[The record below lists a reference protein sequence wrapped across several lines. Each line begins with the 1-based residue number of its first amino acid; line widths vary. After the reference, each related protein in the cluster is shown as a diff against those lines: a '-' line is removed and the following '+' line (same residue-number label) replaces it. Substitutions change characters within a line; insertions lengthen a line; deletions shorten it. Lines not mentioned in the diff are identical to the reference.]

1 MIETTSSEQET
12 IVVPESTS
20 QLESSE
26 LSEDGTEATSTF
38 RLEKGLSK
46 FTMTHDGSSNF
57 IVWLIDANTGQKLDL
72 LANEIGSFDGS
83 KAFGITSAGDYILN
97 IDADG
102 PWKVTVEQPR
112 QTATQS
118 VPLTL
123 QGSGKKATEAFYI
136 DTGMKRVE
144 MSNDGSSNFIVW
156 LMDDQGNKIELLA
169 NEIGSFDG
177 STTVSITTPGTY
189 LLDVDSDGNW
199 KASIE

>member
-1 MIETTSSEQET
+1 MQQQIPLQLRYFVGNWPVGMGQFIIGLWENTSTETTSGEQET
-12 IVVPESTS
+12 IAVPEPTS
-20 QLESSE
+20 QSESFE
-26 LSEDGTEATSTF
+26 LSGDGPEATSTF

-83 KAFGITSAGDYILN
+83 KAFGITSPGDYILN

-123 QGSGKKATEAFYI
+123 QGSGKRQLKH
-136 DTGMKRVE
+136 
-144 MSNDGSSNFIVW
+144 FILIPV
-156 LMDDQGNKIELLA
+156 
-169 NEIGSFDG
+169 
-177 STTVSITTPGTY
+177 
-189 LLDVDSDGNW
+189 
-199 KASIE
+199 